1 MSSFVDGYIE
11 PILSQVDLENLMDY
25 IENSQLG
32 IERIPKNE
40 LYNYPDYL
48 IPSENVFSFI
58 IGDVPGYPNATYLID
73 YCEYAPDTDIAF
85 PPDPKERLDIL
96 INTLIDMIKITHA
109 SKMVVSMNEC
119 NQIDT
124 IKKIKFAEMRDV
136 IHADF
141 AKYQAPPDTLYE
153 IICE

>member
-11 PILSQVDLENLMDY
+11 PILSQIDLENLMDY

-48 IPSENVFSFI
+48 IPSGNVFSFI
-58 IGDVPGYPNATYLID
+58 IGDVPGYPDATYLTD
-73 YCEYAPDTDIAF
+73 YGEYAPDADIGF
-85 PPDPKERLDIL
+85 PTNPKERLDIL
-96 INTLIDMIKITHA
+96 INTLIDMINITNT
-109 SKMVVSMNEC
+109 SKMVVSMTQC
-119 NQIDT
+119 NQIET

-141 AKYQAPPDTLYE
+141 AKYQNPPNTLYE

>member
-1 MSSFVDGYIE
+1 MSSFVYGYIE
-11 PILSQVDLENLMDY
+11 PILSQNKLKSLSNY
-25 IENSQLG
+25 IKNSKLG
-32 IERIPKNE
+32 IEKISKDW
-40 LYNYPDYL
+40 LVHYPDYL
-48 IPSENVFSFI
+48 IPNDNIF
-58 IGDVPGYPNATYLID
+58 TYLTSYD
-73 YCEYAPDTDIAF
+73 EYAPNIDIGF
-85 PPDPKERLDIL
+85 PTDPKERLDIL

-109 SKMVVSMNEC
+109 SKMVVSINEC
-119 NQIDT
+119 DQIQT

>member
-1 MSSFVDGYIE
+1 MSSFVYGYIE
-11 PILSQVDLENLMDY
+11 PILSQNKLKSSSDY
-25 IENSQLG
+25 IKNSKLG
-32 IERIPKNE
+32 IEKISKDW
-40 LYNYPDYL
+40 LVHYPDYL
-48 IPSENVFSFI
+48 IPNDNIFI
-58 IGDVPGYPNATYLID
+58 FLIGDAPGYPNSTYLTD
-73 YCEYAPDTDIAF
+73 YGEYTPDADIGF
-85 PPDPKERLDIL
+85 PPDPKERLNIL
-96 INTLIDMIKITHA
+96 INTLIDMITITHA

-119 NQIDT
+119 DQIET